1 MLAATIFSRRPTLR
15 WLALFVSRVAGQA
28 GHATALPR
36 CLGASAEIG
45 FGVNGCARVPTLLQI
60 LAVIAQ
66 SFVKYRL
73 ILALF
78 VYTVRT
84 VIAAECGG
92 RTQERTRTN
101 FMPHKNKAL
110 DQQESQQLAPEAYVP
125 AGREPMTG
133 AQASYLKML
142 AEEVREPSAFEQ
154 GLSEREASRR
164 IDALMERLRLG
175 DLPPHT
181 D

>member
-1 MLAATIFSRRPTLR
+1 MV
-15 WLALFVSRVAGQA
+15 ALFVSRVAGHA

-45 FGVNGCARVPTLLQI
+45 LALNGCARAEVT
-60 LAVIAQ
+60 LAVVAQ

-84 VIAAECGG
+84 VIAAGRGG
-92 RTQERTRTN
+92 NTQERTRTN
-101 FMPHKNKAL
+101 FMPHKKKAL
-110 DQQESQQLAPEAYVP
+110 DQQESQQLAPEAYAP

-142 AEEVREPSAFEQ
+142 AEDARELSAFEQ